1 MENIAD
7 VVWTGPWWK
16 NAGIRKLNICI
27 ALVLATS
34 AINGYDSSVLNGIQ
48 IIPDWQKFFGDPS
61 EQTRGLMVAAQTF
74 GALVGLPI
82 APWLSDGFGRRKALA
97 LGSAI
102 MCGGVIL
109 QAMST
114 GVSHFIAS
122 RVMVGLGLCF
132 ATNSAPLLVTEL
144 AYPTQRAPITA
155 LYNSSWYI
163 GSIISAWTT
172 YATLKTL
179 SGSDWSWRIPS
190 ILQAVPSFF
199 QVILLF
205 FIPESPRW
213 LVAKG
218 RDGEAIAVLAKYH
231 ANNRE
236 RDPLVYFTYGQ
247 IREALSIER
256 DVSKASSYASLFKTP
271 GNRRRM
277 RIVLAIGF
285 FSQWSG
291 NGLVSYYIGDVFK
304 GVGVTDPGT
313 VSMINGA
320 LQVWNFFVAITAA
333 LLVDKIGRRPLF
345 LTSNTSM
352 LVTFGMWTLATALF
366 QTRSD
371 RSAANAVI
379 GIIPLFYLSY
389 SIAYTPM
396 LVAYTVE
403 ILPFGIRARGFALM
417 NLTICIGI
425 TTNQFVNPIALKA
438 LEWKYYLVYLA
449 FLAFELVYVFLFLI
463 ETKGKTLEE
472 TAAIFDGQQQIDN
485 IANVGHDAVTQS
497 RHRYAFQHKSNDVE
511 LSLSRHNSMVPT
523 IVTERDDSDW
533 RPMSADT
540 NFSNKEQMK
549 YNRHSPDPTW

>member
-16 NAGIRKLNICI
+16 NKGIRTLNLCI
-27 ALVLATS
+27 AIVLMTS
-34 AINGYDSSVLNGIQ
+34 TINGYDSSVLNGIQ
-48 IIPDWQKFFGDPS
+48 IMPEWLDFFHNPS
-61 EQTRGLMVAAQTF
+61 DKTRGMMVAAQTF
-74 GALVGLPI
+74 GSLLALPI
-82 APWLSDGFGRRKALA
+82 APLLSDGIGRRKTLC
-97 LGSAI
+97 LGSTI
-102 MCGGVIL
+102 LCGGVIL
-109 QAMST
+109 QAMAT
-114 GVSHFIAS
+114 GVAHFVAS
-122 RVMVGLGLCF
+122 RCMVGIGLCF
-132 ATNSAPLLVTEL
+132 ATNAAPLLVTEL

-155 LYNSSWYI
+155 LYNSSWYL
-163 GSIISAWTT
+163 GSIISAWVTF
-172 YATLKTL
+172 ATLKTL
-179 SGSDWSWRIPS
+179 TGSTWAWRIPS
-190 ILQAVPSFF
+190 ILQACPSFL
-199 QVILLF
+199 QAVLVW

-256 DVSKASSYASLFKTP
+256 DVSKSSSYVTLFKTV

-291 NGLVSYYIGDVFK
+291 NGLVSYYIGDVLNT
-304 GVGVTDPGT
+304 VGVEDPAT
-313 VSMINGA
+313 VALINGS
-320 LQVWNFFVAITAA
+320 LQIWNFFVAITSA

-345 LTSNTSM
+345 LSSNTGM
-352 LVTFGMWTLATALF
+352 LITFGMWTLATALWS
-366 QTRSD
+366 THKNRA
-371 RSAANAVI
+371 AANAVI
-379 GIIPLFYLSY
+379 GIIPLFYLAY

-425 TTNQFVNPIALKA
+425 TTNQFVNPIALDR
-438 LEWKYYLVYLA
+438 LGWKYYLVYCA
-449 FLAFELVYVFLFLI
+449 FLAFELVYVFLFLV

-497 RHRYAFQHKSNDVE
+497 RHHYGFQQKSEDVE

-533 RPMSADT
+533 RPMSAGT
-540 NFSNKEQMK
+540 NFSNKDVLK
-549 YNRHSPDPTW
+549 YHRGSPEHPW